1 MAIKVSR
8 RVRNLGA
15 YAFAEIDA
23 AVARLRRSGASP
35 VDLGVG
41 DPATPTPA
49 FIRDACVRGIE
60 AFASSGYPSYIGC
73 GAFRKAAAQWMKRRF
88 GVTLDAGT
96 SVTATLGSKEAVF
109 NVHEAFV
116 DPGDVVISPSPGY
129 PPYARG
135 TVFAEGE
142 NYFYPLTEDSD
153 FLPDLDAIPREV
165 AERAGIFWL
174 CQPNVPTGKAV
185 PPGLIRNVAA
195 FCREFDILL
204 CSDEAYADIYFDA
217 PPESVLQY
225 AETGVLAFFSLSKR
239 SAMTGYRCGWVAGD
253 PEAIAAFRKVKTNI
267 DSGTPDFVQAA
278 AVAALDEESHVLAMR
293 EEYRKKR
300 DILVDAL
307 CVAGFPYSS
316 PDCGLF
322 LWQKAPEGMTG
333 LEAAERL
340 LKPES
345 AIITAPGIWLAASLT
360 DGSNPGGD
368 YIRLSLTPRLEEIE
382 EAARRLNRTRII

>member
-23 AVARLRRSGASP
+23 AAAHLRRSGISP
-35 VDLGVG
+35 LDLGVG
-41 DPATPTPA
+41 DPATPTPS

-60 AFASSGYPSYIGC
+60 ASASSGYPSYVGC
-73 GAFRKAAAQWMKRRF
+73 GAFREAATRWMKRRF
-88 GVTLDAGT
+88 GVTVDAAT

-142 NYFYPLTEDSD
+142 NYFYPLTADSG
-153 FLPDLDAIPREV
+153 FLPDLDAIPCEV
-165 AERAGIFWL
+165 AERAAIFWL
-174 CQPNVPTGKAV
+174 CQPNVPTGKAI
-185 PPGLIRNVAA
+185 PSGLIRDIAA

-204 CSDEAYADIYFDA
+204 CSDEAYADIYFGD
-217 PPESVLQY
+217 PPDSVLQY
-225 AETGVLAFFSLSKR
+225 VETGVLAFFSLSKR

-253 PEAIAAFRKVKTNI
+253 PRAIAAFRKVKTNI

-278 AVAALDEESHVLAMR
+278 AVAALDEETHVVAMR

-300 DILVDAL
+300 DLLVGAL
-307 CVAGFPYSS
+307 SEAGFPRSS

-322 LWQKAPEGMTG
+322 LWQRAPEGMTG

-340 LKPES
+340 LEPEM
-345 AIITAPGIWLAASLT
+345 AIISAPGVWLAEPLT

-382 EAARRLNRTRII
+382 EAARRLSRIKII